1 MIHTKSC
8 FQKTCDFS
16 DFFND
21 LFNITKK
28 TNFGNQLDYGLVF
41 SCYPVTTIY
50 IPTRPTKKTL
60 QTDDV
65 DETE

>member
-1 MIHTKSC
+1 MILVV
-8 FQKTCDFS
+8 FY
-16 DFFND
+16 D

-28 TNFGNQLDYGLVF
+28 TKFGNHLDYGLVF

-50 IPTRPTKKTL
+50 VPTRPTKKTL
-60 QTDDV
+60 ETEDV

>member
-1 MIHTKSC
+1 MILVI
-8 FQKTCDFS
+8 
-16 DFFND
+16 FFYD

-28 TNFGNQLDYGLVF
+28 TNFDNQPDYGLVF
-41 SCYPVTTIY
+41 LCCLVSRIY

-60 QTDDV
+60 QTEDV

>member
-1 MIHTKSC
+1 MVLVI
-8 FQKTCDFS
+8 FL
-16 DFFND
+16 ND

-28 TNFGNQLDYGLVF
+28 TNFDNHPNYGLVF

-60 QTDDV
+60 ETEDV

>member
-21 LFNITKK
+21 LLNITKK
-28 TNFGNQLDYGLVF
+28 TNFGNQLGYGLVF
-41 SCYPVTTIY
+41 SCYPVSRIY

>member
-1 MIHTKSC
+1 MILVI
-8 FQKTCDFS
+8 FL
-16 DFFND
+16 ND

-60 QTDDV
+60 ETEDV

>member
-1 MIHTKSC
+1 MILVI
-8 FQKTCDFS
+8 FL
-16 DFFND
+16 ND

-28 TNFGNQLDYGLVF
+28 TNFDNHPNYGLVF
-41 SCYPVTTIY
+41 SCCLVSRIY

-60 QTDDV
+60 QTEDV

>member
-1 MIHTKSC
+1 MIHIKSC

-28 TNFGNQLDYGLVF
+28 TNFDNQPDYGLVF
-41 SCYPVTTIY
+41 SCCLVSRIY

-60 QTDDV
+60 QTEDV

>member
-28 TNFGNQLDYGLVF
+28 TNFGNQLGYGLVF
-41 SCYPVTTIY
+41 SCYPVSRIY

>member
-8 FQKTCDFS
+8 FQKLVILVI
-16 DFFND
+16 FFYD

-28 TNFGNQLDYGLVF
+28 TNFGNQPDYGLVF
-41 SCYPVTTIY
+41 GCYPVTTIY

-60 QTDDV
+60 ETEDV